1 MPVIDPRTTECAT
14 LLGQSSLSDLASRM
28 GDGFRAGGTPSYSSG
43 LSLGLLIVTAVAI
56 VLWLL
61 GRWAHR
67 AFPGGAN
74 ASPGRL
80 FLRLC
85 RAHRVGWSDGWL
97 LWRLARALQLDCP
110 VRLFLEPHRL
120 DGEGLP
126 EPFRPHR
133 ARLAALSA
141 RLFAGLVAEP

>member
-1 MPVIDPRTTECAT
+1 MIDPRTTEIAT
-14 LLGQSSLSDLASRM
+14 LLGQASLNEWASRM
-28 GDGFRAGGTPSYSSG
+28 GDGFRPGGTPSHSSG

-61 GRWAHR
+61 GRWANR

-74 ASPGRL
+74 ASPERL

-85 RAHRVGWSDGWL
+85 RAHRLGWSDGWL

-110 VRLFLEPHRL
+110 IRLFLEPQRL

-126 EPFRPHR
+126 EPFRRHR
-133 ARLAALSA
+133 ARLASLRA
-141 RLFAGLVAEP
+141 RLFAGLAAEP

>member
-1 MPVIDPRTTECAT
+1 MIDPQTTQGAM
-14 LLGQSSLSDLASRM
+14 LLGQSSLNELASRM
-28 GDGFRAGGTPSYSSG
+28 GDGFRPGGTPSHSSG
-43 LSLGLLIVTAVAI
+43 LSLGLLIVTALTI

-61 GRWAHR
+61 GRWANR

-85 RAHRVGWSDGWL
+85 RAHRLGWSDGWL
-97 LWRLARALQLDCP
+97 LWRLARALRLDCP

-120 DGEGLP
+120 DGDGLP
-126 EPFRPHR
+126 EPFRRHR

-141 RLFAGLVAEP
+141 RLFAGLAAAP